1 MSKVNYHT
9 HTSRCHHAD
18 GTDEEYILRAIRGGY
33 SVLGFSDHTPW
44 PYASGFISHSRM
56 LPCQLEDYVCQL
68 RMLRDKYKE
77 QIDIKIGLECE
88 NYPEYIPWLKEQI
101 EKYQLD
107 YVLFG
112 SHHYPSEEVS
122 GYFGQF
128 CTDAVMLAKYEQSVI
143 EGMQSGLYAYLA
155 HPDLF
160 MASYP
165 KFDEN
170 CIEVSRHICQE
181 ANRLNMTIEYNLG
194 CAAYCEK
201 TGEVLFPY
209 PRFWEI
215 AAEEG
220 CTAIIGI
227 DAHNPLW
234 LETPHYFDEALR
246 YLTDLGI
253 KTTTEIPLR
262 TY

>member
-18 GTDEEYILRAIRGGY
+18 GTDEEYIQSAIRGGY
-33 SVLGFSDHTPW
+33 QVLGFSDHTPW
-44 PYASGFISHSRM
+44 PYESGFISPTRM
-56 LPCQLEDYVCQL
+56 LPEQLEEYVNQM
-68 RMLRDKYKE
+68 RELRDKYKE

-88 NYPEYIPWLKEQI
+88 NYPAYIPWLKEQI

-107 YVLFG
+107 YVLLG
-112 SHHYPSEEVS
+112 NHHYPSDEVS
-122 GYFGQF
+122 EFFGIH
-128 CTDAVMLAKYEQSVI
+128 CPDPKTLSTYEKSVI
-143 EGMQSGLYAYLA
+143 EGMQSGIYAYLA

-160 MASYP
+160 MSSRSV
-165 KFDEN
+165 FDDD
-170 CIEVSRHICQE
+170 CIKISRHICQE
-181 ANRLNMTIEYNLG
+181 ANRLNMAIEYNLG
-194 CAAYCEK
+194 CAAYCEES
-201 TGEVLFPY
+201 GETLFPH
-209 PRFWEI
+209 PMFWEI

-227 DAHNPLW
+227 DAHSPYM
-234 LETPHYFDEALR
+234 LETSRYFDAALET
-246 YLTDLGI
+246 LKTLGI